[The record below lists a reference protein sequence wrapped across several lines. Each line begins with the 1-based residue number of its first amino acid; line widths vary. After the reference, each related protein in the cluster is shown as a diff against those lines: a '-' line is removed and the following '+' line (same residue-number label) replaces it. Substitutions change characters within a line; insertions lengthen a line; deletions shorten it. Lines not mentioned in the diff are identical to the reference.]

1 MVGTFTM
8 FKKYIFTPQGIF
20 LFFHL
25 EIVILIDIQHME
37 LIFQF
42 DMRGK

>member
-25 EIVILIDIQHME
+25 EIVIDVQHME
-37 LIFQF
+37 LMFEF